1 MRALIRAPSGGWILS
16 AMALAGLAVFAFAI
30 GVLMLPHSPALGD
43 RLPEMT
49 CLQVAFTAVR
59 ATSIIMSFT
68 YEQQVAMANLL
79 LPGDATFAWGYGL
92 VLAGLVGLLARRF
105 DGTWLRVGAIVMW
118 MPIAASVLD
127 VIEDLFLYAIVA
139 QLVANPSAIVAAEL
153 PLLAGIAATLKYLAL
168 IVVTPAYSIVGIL
181 HGLRVDRSAG
191 ALLVY
196 FLLLIV
202 CISMIMRPLQQI
214 PACF

>member
-1 MRALIRAPSGGWILS
+1 
-16 AMALAGLAVFAFAI
+16 MALAGLGVFAFAI

-49 CLQVAFTAVR
+49 CLQIAFTPIR

-79 LPGDATFAWGYGL
+79 IPGDATFAWGYGL

-105 DGTWLRVGAIVMW
+105 DGAWSRVGAIVMW
-118 MPIAASVLD
+118 MPLAASALD
-127 VIEDLFLYAIVA
+127 VVEDLFLYAVVA
-139 QLVANPSAIVAAEL
+139 QLIANPSGIVTAEL

-168 IVVTPAYSIVGIL
+168 VVVTPVYSIAGIL
-181 HGLRVDRSAG
+181 HGLRIDRSVG

-196 FLLLIV
+196 FLLLVV
-202 CISMIMRPLQQI
+202 CMSMIARPLQQI
-214 PACF
+214 PPCF